1 MDCVV
6 AMAMIRERSVGLS
19 FSTLL
24 NCPVTIRWCQ
34 VGYDIGTRFRLT
46 NPVRWGGPSG
56 KARIIFHMEDILI
69 GWIEKLA
76 NTLVKGDMSN
86 T

>member
-1 MDCVV
+1 MDCDVE
-6 AMAMIRERSVGLS
+6 MAMIRESSIRLS

-24 NCPVTIRWCQ
+24 NGPVTIWRCQ
-34 VGYDIGTRFRLT
+34 AKYDVGTRFRLT
-46 NPVRWGGPSG
+46 NPVRWGEPSG
-56 KARIIFHMEDILI
+56 KARIIFHMEDTLK

-76 NTLVKGDMSN
+76 NTLVRGDMSN